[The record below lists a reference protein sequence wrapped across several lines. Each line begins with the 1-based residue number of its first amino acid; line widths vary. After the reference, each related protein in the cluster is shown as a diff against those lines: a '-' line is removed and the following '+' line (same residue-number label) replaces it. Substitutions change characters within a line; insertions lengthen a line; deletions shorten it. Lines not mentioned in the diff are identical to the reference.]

1 MELEFFI
8 MIVAYIRVST
18 EKQTEEN
25 QHFEIQAFCSKEG
38 IIVDQWF
45 YETISGTKSYSSREL
60 GKLLKKVKSGDTI
73 ICTELSRLGR
83 ELFMIMDILCKCIE
97 RGCKLWTLKEGYRL
111 GGDIQSKVMAFAFGL
126 SAELERELISQ
137 RTKEAL
143 RCRKASGMKLG
154 RPAGARTDVKRSK
167 LYSKRAQ
174 ILRRLAA
181 GESKRSI
188 ANLYHTDSKTLNRFL
203 EKLEDE

>member
-1 MELEFFI
+1 MQRSRKSAEN
-8 MIVAYIRVST
+8 R
-18 EKQTEEN
+18 N
-25 QHFEIQAFCSKEG
+25 QHFEIQAFCSKEK
-38 IIVDQWF
+38 INVDHWV

-60 GKLLKKVKSGDTI
+60 GKLLRKVKSGDTI

-97 RGCKLWTLKEGYRL
+97 KGCKLWTLKEGYRL

-143 RCRKASGMKLG
+143 RCRKASGIKLG
-154 RPAGARTDVKRSK
+154 RPKGAKTDVGRSK

-174 ILRRLAA
+174 ILKRLEA

-188 ANLYHTDSKTLNRFL
+188 ASYFHTDSKTLNRFL
-203 EKLEDE
+203 EKLSEYN

>member
-1 MELEFFI
+1 

-38 IIVDQWF
+38 IAIDMWV
-45 YETISGTKSYSSREL
+45 YETISGTKSYSNREL
-60 GKLLKKVKSGDTI
+60 GKLLRKVKSGDTI

-97 RGCKLWTLKEGYRL
+97 KGCMLWTLKEGYRL

-143 RCRKASGMKLG
+143 RCRKASGIKLG
-154 RPAGARTDVKRSK
+154 RPKGAKTDVGRSK

-174 ILRRLAA
+174 ILKRLEA

-188 ANLYHTDSKTLNRFL
+188 ASYFHTDSKTLKRFL
-203 EKLEDE
+203 EKLSEYN